1 MDSLVKLA
9 DGGLLS
15 LALLASLPGLQHR
28 LDRAGGV
35 DGQTDRA
42 VGGEAADHDGTGRAE
57 GDEGGGEVDGEV
69 GGLGHNNSF
78 VVGFIIQDV
87 FPAKPKKDRALIK
100 SDEIPANAK
109 MRIRVGFSLE
119 LLLEVGTSDD
129 AERWQDLRA

>member
-1 MDSLVKLA
+1 MMDSLVKLA

-15 LALLASLPGLQHR
+15 LGRLAGLPGLQHR

-42 VGGEAADHDGTGRAE
+42 VGGEAADHDGTGRAK

-78 VVGFIIQDV
+78 VVGFIIQHV

-100 SDEIPANAK
+100 SDEMPANAK

-119 LLLEVGTSDD
+119 LLLGLGAIGETS
-129 AERWQDLRA
+129 RRYQR